1 MVFRREVLIVF
12 LTSTNG
18 YIIVL
23 GLVLTWCIL
32 FSIFNEKSSRRL
44 GIKLGILV
52 LFLSPF
58 IAKLSYDFYATAS
71 RQLFLMGANGEIQ
84 LAYSPLKVP
93 KTQNNHYCDR
103 FTDSKGNLLNRSTIG
118 DKHLFC
124 GVFWNMGKHDVV
136 FLPYKLLGNNK
147 AIYWASPELKIIG
160 PMPED
165 LSAKGKTNNI
175 APVSSEKPNRIYVE
189 AGKTAH
195 IIVTKQFKLPS
206 DKVHKEKTVSPG
218 TVLSGVTLDPF
229 DASEKLG
236 HGRFKL
242 FIGNTSCIASSDT
255 HIIPDY
261 DTATAIAN
269 IISLSCFNDEKHAIP
284 IQAIATVSGRAL
296 YPKE

>member
-1 MVFRREVLIVF
+1 F
-12 LTSTNG
+12 LTFANG
-18 YIIVL
+18 CIIVL

-32 FSIFNEKSSRRL
+32 FSIFDEKSSRRL

-124 GVFWNMGKHDVV
+124 GVFWNMGEHDVV

-160 PMPED
+160 PMPPD
-165 LSAKGKTNNI
+165 LLLIKSKAKNTNST
-175 APVSSEKPNRIYVE
+175 SSEKPNRIYVE
-189 AGKTAH
+189 GGKTAH
-195 IIVTKQFKLPS
+195 IIVTKQFELPS
-206 DKVHKEKTVSPG
+206 DKAHKEKTISPG
-218 TVLSGVTLDPF
+218 TVLSGVTLKTF
-229 DASEKLG
+229 DVSEKLSQA
-236 HGRFKL
+236 RFKL
-242 FIGNTSCIASSDT
+242 FIGNTLCIASSDT
-255 HIIPDY
+255 HIRPDY
-261 DTATAIAN
+261 DTAM
-269 IISLSCFNDEKHAIP
+269 L
-284 IQAIATVSGRAL
+284 
-296 YPKE
+296 

>member
-1 MVFRREVLIVF
+1 M
-12 LTSTNG
+12 
-18 YIIVL
+18 L

-32 FSIFNEKSSRRL
+32 FSIFNEKSSQRL

-93 KTQNNHYCDR
+93 KNQNNHYCDR
-103 FTDSKGNLLNRSTIG
+103 FTDSKGNLLNRSTVG

-124 GVFWNMGKHDVV
+124 GVFWNMGEHDVV
-136 FLPYKLLGNNK
+136 FLPYKLLDNNK

-160 PMPED
+160 PMPPE
-165 LSAKGKTNNI
+165 LLLIKNKEKNTHSI
-175 APVSSEKPNRIYVE
+175 SSVKPNRIYVE

-206 DKVHKEKTVSPG
+206 DTAHKEKTVLSG
-218 TVLSGVTLDPF
+218 TVLSGVTLKPF
-229 DASEKLG
+229 YASEKQSQR
-236 HGRFKL
+236 RFKL
-242 FIGNTSCIASSDT
+242 FIGNTTCIASSDT
-255 HIIPDY
+255 HIRPDY
-261 DTATAIAN
+261 DTATAMAK
-269 IISLSCFNDEKHAIP
+269 IISLNCSNDEEHAIP
-284 IQAIATVSGRAL
+284 IEAIATISGRTL

>member
-1 MVFRREVLIVF
+1 MF
-12 LTSTNG
+12 LTFTNG
-18 YIIVL
+18 CLIVL

-93 KTQNNHYCDR
+93 KTKNNHYCDR
-103 FTDSKGNLLNRSTIG
+103 FTDSKGNLLKCSTVG

-124 GVFWNMGKHDVV
+124 GIFWNMGEHDVV

-160 PMPED
+160 PMPPE
-165 LSAKGKTNNI
+165 LLLIKNKEKNTHSI
-175 APVSSEKPNRIYVE
+175 SSEKPNRIYVE

-195 IIVTKQFKLPS
+195 IIITKQFKLPS
-206 DKVHKEKTVSPG
+206 DTDHKEKTISPG
-218 TVLSGVTLDPF
+218 SVLSGVTLEPF
-229 DASEKLG
+229 EVSEKLS

-242 FIGNTSCIASSDT
+242 FIGNTSCVASSDT
-255 HIIPDY
+255 HIKPDY

-269 IISLSCFNDEKHAIP
+269 IISLNCSNDEKHAIP